1 MRVRKN
7 HHEEDV
13 MRSVWKAFYWYIM
26 VCVLVLMAAGVF
38 GSGCQG
44 MVKTEKHWNSSWA
57 GLNRTISVY
66 TVDGRLFGRW
76 NAKTYVETRPP
87 VIAFVDSAGKEVKIM
102 GGIVVVQ
109 EK

>member
-1 MRVRKN
+1 MRA
-7 HHEEDV
+7 
-13 MRSVWKAFYWYIM
+13 VWKAFYWYIM

-44 MVKTEKHWNSSWA
+44 MVKTEK
-57 GLNRTISVY
+57 
-66 TVDGRLFGRW
+66 
-76 NAKTYVETRPP
+76 
-87 VIAFVDSAGKEVKIM
+87 AFVDSAGKEVKTM